1 MPDPTIP
8 PNRTEEFLSKLESS
22 LENPTHKRLI
32 RAYAVGKPVL
42 SMELELAK
50 ILQEIIDR
58 AD

>member
-1 MPDPTIP
+1 MPDPTVST
-8 PNRTEEFLSKLESS
+8 NRTEEFRSKFESS

-32 RAYAVGKPVL
+32 RAYSVETPVP
-42 SMELELAK
+42 SMELKLAK